1 MKKLRVLTIS
11 HMFPS
16 EKLRRHGIFICRE
29 AEYLAKYGIE
39 CDFLVPRPWAPWP
52 LYLFAR
58 WKAYSPANL
67 LVGPNRFEARAV
79 RYLRPPG
86 LWFLKFAGRAVAMAS
101 KPCARR
107 WHKENLFDLVLGI
120 SMFPDAEVAVAI
132 GNELGLP
139 VATLAVGSDAMLYPV
154 WQPVLWRRLG
164 SILEKVDLP
173 IGVSESI
180 CKKIA
185 ETGKCKQ
192 KPLCVYL
199 GRDNEKFS
207 PPKDKSKVRQ
217 KLGLAEDDIVAIY
230 VGAVADFKG
239 INELVTVAE
248 GLLEKYCN
256 FRLVCLGDGPAIEKL
271 VQLGA
276 SVGRDNA
283 VVLPGLVS
291 PQEVPTYLQASDFM
305 VFPSHSEGM
314 PQSILEAMDCGL
326 PVVATRVG
334 GIPEAVVD
342 GETGILIDAKNTG
355 QLRGA
360 MEKMINDKEF
370 RITAGHKGH
379 LLAKKKFDA
388 ESNAEKFAK
397 ALRSLSEGA

>member
-1 MKKLRVLTIS
+1 
-11 HMFPS
+11 
-16 EKLRRHGIFICRE
+16 
-29 AEYLAKYGIE
+29 
-39 CDFLVPRPWAPWP
+39 
-52 LYLFAR
+52 
-58 WKAYSPANL
+58 
-67 LVGPNRFEARAV
+67 
-79 RYLRPPG
+79 
-86 LWFLKFAGRAVAMAS
+86 MAS
-101 KPCARR
+101 KPAARR
-107 WHKENLFDLVLGI
+107 WHKENPFDLVLGI
-120 SMFPDAEVAVAI
+120 SMFPDAEAAVAI

-164 SILEKVDLP
+164 SILEKVDLA

-199 GRDNEKFS
+199 GRDNERFS
-207 PPKDKSKVRQ
+207 LPEDKSKVRQ
-217 KLGLAEDDIVAIY
+217 RLGLAEDDIVAIY

-239 INELVTVAE
+239 INELAAVAE
-248 GLLEKYCN
+248 GLLGKYHN
-256 FRLVCLGDGPAIEKL
+256 FRLVCVGEGPAMERL

-276 SVGRDNA
+276 SIERDDA

-342 GETGILIDAKNTG
+342 GETGILIDAENTG
-355 QLRGA
+355 QLRTA
-360 MEKMINDKEF
+360 MEKMIHDKEF

-388 ESNAEKFAK
+388 ESNAEIFAK
-397 ALRSLSEGA
+397 ALRSLVL